1 MVLFADA
8 RQPESLEMAGIR
20 RARSIA
26 FTFPDAEAA
35 IAGMRLARQQNP
47 EVLVYARA
55 KFTAEADRLREE
67 GANHVFHDERESGQ
81 ALIKSVVSPYVEE
94 EVFEDLTW

>member
-1 MVLFADA
+1 
-8 RQPESLEMAGIR
+8 MAGIR

-55 KFTAEADRLREE
+55 KFTPEADRLREA